1 MEKLYEG
8 KSKVVYSSEEP
19 GTCIIKYKDTAT
31 AGNGVKKEDLPG
43 KENSTR
49 QSPTSSLITS

>member
-31 AGNGVKKEDLPG
+31 AGNGVKKMCIRDRLYSMLS
-43 KENSTR
+43 K
-49 QSPTSSLITS
+49 ITSR

>member
-19 GTCIIKYKDTAT
+19 GPCSIKYKDTAT
-31 AGNGVKKEDLPG
+31 AGNGVKKDDLPG
-43 KENSTR
+43 KGKLDAAISNNVVD
-49 QSPTSSLITS
+49 

>member
-31 AGNGVKKEDLPG
+31 AGNGVKICPE

>member
-31 AGNGVKKEDLPG
+31 AGNGVKRICPE

-49 QSPTSSLITS
+49 RSPTSSLITS

>member
-31 AGNGVKKEDLPG
+31 AGKRICPE

>member
-31 AGNGVKKEDLPG
+31 AGNGVKKE
-43 KENSTR
+43 KESSTR
-49 QSPTSSLITS
+49 RSPTSSSITS

>member
-31 AGNGVKKEDLPG
+31 AATASRKRICPKRKTQRGNL
-43 KENSTR
+43 
-49 QSPTSSLITS
+49 QHHL